1 MFYKHHWASTTAFD
15 IFYIKLHLRITSLQ
29 LTWSGSWSAKNDP
42 IRLQESPPN
51 HNSKNQMESAWSIFP
66 RVVILPVIRG
76 SITISITD
84 LTIQREMRWKYT
96 GHLVQL
102 RFAQSH
108 RHQHK
113 NLRKWRHQ
121 EAEDGQEA
129 QVDAGHISGILG
141 TFPKALPN
149 PFGPIRTQRSEVFWS
164 SPSKGGACEDSVCGH
179 CSSSWPTPL

>member
-1 MFYKHHWASTTAFD
+1 MSQSDYKSHLPTTTAKTKWRALDPYSHFS
-15 IFYIKLHLRITSLQ
+15 TSCNTACNQ
-29 LTWSGSWSAKNDP
+29 RQYYNQHYWSDYSERYEMEIYRSLSSV
-42 IRLQESPPN
+42 RVCSESQN
-51 HNSKNQMESAWSIFP
+51 
-66 RVVILPVIRG
+66 
-76 SITISITD
+76 
-84 LTIQREMRWKYT
+84 
-96 GHLVQL
+96 
-102 RFAQSH
+102 
-108 RHQHK
+108 QHK